1 MPTTFQ
7 ALLVTAI
14 ALLPGSVYTIARES
28 RGASWAWRSTDGAT
42 LLFRFLTASAF
53 FHLLLA
59 PIGYAAYQHAT
70 ADHWFDHGHR
80 FPWAWWGWLAG
91 YLLVPYA
98 FGLWMEAAR
107 RWTPSPR
114 RIVGF
119 LKNLFIWLPLF
130 VAGRANEPRAWDRLF
145 AKDRTGYIMVK
156 LAGDGGWK
164 GGLWYAPSYAS
175 AYGEDQ
181 DLYIAEQI
189 AVNED
194 GSVIVDDKGNPAYL
208 GVGLLI
214 SWSEVQ
220 YVEFVGAG
228 SGTTDGSTSDDTQS
242 EQ

>member
-1 MPTTFQ
+1 MITTFQ
-7 ALLVTAI
+7 ALLATAI

-59 PIGYAAYQHAT
+59 PIGYAAYQHVVV
-70 ADHWFDHGHR
+70 DHLVAPGHP

-91 YLLVPYA
+91 YVVVPYA

-107 RWTPSPR
+107 SWKLSER
-114 RIVGF
+114 RILG
-119 LKNLFIWLPLF
+119 LPKNLFIRLPLF

-145 AKDRTGYIMVK
+145 TKNRTGYIIVK
-156 LAGDGGWK
+156 LAGDDGGWK
-164 GGLWYAPSYAS
+164 AGLWYSPSYAS

-189 AVNED
+189 AVNDD
-194 GSVIVDDKGNPAYL
+194 GSVEVDESGKPILL

-214 SWSEVQ
+214 SWADVK
-220 YVEFVGAG
+220 YVEFV
-228 SGTTDGSTSDDTQS
+228 
-242 EQ
+242 EE